1 MKLKFKVVD
10 TIARNPPDDDPGIL
24 YLMRDD
30 WNDFSYRTL
39 FEAYYQG
46 KFIGGVKIAFRGM
59 TKATPTIDRIPR
71 EFERLSE
78 EYYSLW
84 PTVKACQEAYEV
96 REATGYNIFEKL
108 NDIAYDLDLFGR
120 VKGEDACT
128 TSLMREA
135 TETVVRGQLH
145 RITNGKAPLTRYNF
159 SFTLGPDGR
168 GGKEKIGFNVVP
180 EQLPPSNVHVLIGR
194 NGVGKTHLLKD
205 LALCA
210 CGHEDVAAGRCLDF
224 AGDDESCFDGWKSA
238 EFANVIVV
246 SFSPFDSYRD
256 VAEMAEFAGEATND
270 SIRRA
275 PCRFIGLG
283 AGDLETSIKNA
294 FDKGSKD
301 CCAGRTRF
309 KRWIGAL
316 ETLRSDPMFDGTLA
330 NVWPC
335 REKYSEFRVS
345 LESLFD
351 GLSSGHKAVLSIIT
365 GCVAMLEERSLL
377 LLDEPENHLHPPLL
391 SAFVRSLSE
400 LLIDRNSV
408 AIVATHSPVVLQE
421 VPASCV
427 WLLDR
432 SDGTWFSRRPS
443 CETFGTNFE
452 TLTTQVFGVEVE
464 KSGYHKMLRDA
475 VLESG
480 SYEDAK
486 GMFTCGL
493 GGEAASILRT
503 LWMAK
508 ENERLA

>member
-10 TIARNPPDDDPGIL
+10 TARFPPDEDPNVL
-24 YLMRDD
+24 YLMRDN
-30 WNDFSYRTL
+30 WNDYSYKTL

-46 KFIGGVKIAFRGM
+46 KFVGGVKIAFCGM
-59 TKATPTIDRIPR
+59 TKSTPTIDRIPH
-71 EFERLSE
+71 EFESLSQGF
-78 EYYSLW
+78 YSLW

-96 REATGYNIFEKL
+96 QEATGCNIFESL
-108 NDIAYDLDLFGR
+108 NDIAYDLDLFDR
-120 VKGEDACT
+120 VKGEDACA

-135 TETVVRGQLH
+135 TETAVRGQLH
-145 RITNGKAPLTRYNF
+145 RVTIGKAALTRYNF

-168 GGKEKIGFNVVP
+168 GGQEQIGFDVVP

-210 CGHEDVAAGRCLDF
+210 CGRGTVAFGRRLDF
-224 AGDDESCFDGWKSA
+224 AGNDESRSEDWGSA

-256 VAEMAEFAGEATND
+256 VARMVEPAGNAQNCIGA
-270 SIRRA
+270 SA
-275 PCRFIGLG
+275 PCRFVGLG
-283 AGDLETSIKNA
+283 SGDLETSIKDA
-294 FDKGSKD
+294 FDQGSKG
-301 CCAGRTRF
+301 CCAGHARF
-309 KRWIGAL
+309 ERWIGAL
-316 ETLRSDPMFDGTLA
+316 ETLRSDPMFDDTLA
-330 NVWPC
+330 NAWPS
-335 REKYSEFRVS
+335 RKEYSEFRET
-345 LESLFD
+345 LEGLFD

-391 SAFVRSLSE
+391 AAFVRSLSE
-400 LLIDRNSV
+400 LLVDRNSV

-427 WLLDR
+427 WMLDR
-432 SDGTWFSRRPS
+432 SGDAWFSRRPR

-475 VLESG
+475 VLESD
-480 SYEDAK
+480 SYEEAK
-486 GMFTCGL
+486 GRFTSGL

-508 ENERLA
+508 ENGRLA

>member
-1 MKLKFKVVD
+1 MKLKFKVID
-10 TIARNPPDDDPGIL
+10 TARFPPDDDPGVL
-24 YLMRDD
+24 YLVRDN
-30 WNDFSYRTL
+30 WNDYSYKTL

-46 KFIGGVKIAFRGM
+46 KFVGGVKIAFRGM
-59 TKATPTIDRIPR
+59 TKITPTIGRIPHV
-71 EFERLSE
+71 FESLSE

-96 REATGYNIFEKL
+96 QEATGCNIFESL
-108 NDIAYDLDLFGR
+108 NDIAYDLDLFDR
-120 VKGEDACT
+120 VKGEDVCL

-135 TETVVRGQLH
+135 TETSVRGQLH
-145 RITNGKAPLTRYNF
+145 RITNGKAALTRYDF

-168 GGKEKIGFNVVP
+168 GGQEQIDFDVVP

-210 CGHEDVAAGRCLDF
+210 CGHEAFMPGRCLGF
-224 AGDDESCFDGWKSA
+224 TENDESRLENRKSVG
-238 EFANVIVV
+238 FANVIVV
-246 SFSPFDSYRD
+246 SFSPFDSYRN
-256 VAEMAEFAGEATND
+256 VARMAESAGNAQNGVDD
-270 SIRRA
+270 SV

-283 AGDLETSIKNA
+283 AGNLETSIKDA
-294 FDKGSKD
+294 FDQGSKD
-301 CCAGRTRF
+301 CCAGHARF
-309 KRWIGAL
+309 ERWIGAL
-316 ETLRSDPMFDGTLA
+316 ETLRSDPMFDATLA
-330 NVWPC
+330 NAWPS
-335 REKYSEFRVS
+335 RKEYSEFRET
-345 LESLFD
+345 LEGLFG

-408 AIVATHSPVVLQE
+408 AIVSTHSPVVLQE
-421 VPASCV
+421 VPRSCV
-427 WLLDR
+427 WMLDR
-432 SDGTWFSRRPS
+432 SGDAWFSKRPS

-475 VLESG
+475 VLKSD
-480 SYEDAK
+480 SYEEAK
-486 GMFTCGL
+486 GRFTCGL
-493 GGEAASILRT
+493 GCEAASILRT
-503 LWMAK
+503 LWIAK
-508 ENERLA
+508 ENGRLV